1 MKLRKWEIALFIALI
16 VSVFCGA
23 ALEKESTELSNK
35 MIRLHVVANSDSEED
50 QSLKLKVRD
59 SVLKEVDR
67 ITKGMTDRNS
77 AEEAIKE
84 NLSSIVIAASNEI
97 YSHGYTYGVTAQI
110 KQEIFPTREYDTFSL
125 PAGEY
130 TSLRVV
136 IGNGEGHNWWCVV
149 FPPVCAS
156 AAIEMDSET
165 LNLTDREVALITESS
180 PEYIVKFKTMEIL
193 GNIKNFFESCNQ
205 V

>member
-1 MKLRKWEIALFIALI
+1 MKLRKWEIALFIAL
-16 VSVFCGA
+16 VVAVFCGA
-23 ALEKESTELSNK
+23 TLENESTDLSNK

-67 ITKGMTDRNS
+67 ITEGMTDRNS

-180 PEYIVKFKTMEIL
+180 PEYIVKFKAIEIL
-193 GNIKNFFESCNQ
+193 GSIKNFFESCNQ
-205 V
+205 N